1 VSTEQSNGRRP
12 KENRKHR
19 FSDTWIA
26 RYKPTLPQEDWFDL
40 ALPDLVLRMSY
51 GGARTFRVR
60 YRDSDGK
67 SRTHKLGR
75 WDAELF
81 NVKAA
86 REAARDFEPAS
97 TEEHETSTDAKTEAE
112 KEKEWWLRATVAEV
126 IKRYID
132 EVVVNFRTRYETERC
147 FNRYII
153 PALGQKI
160 FIGLKKSDAGH
171 MRRSMRRTNGARMA
185 DIVFALLR
193 SVMMW
198 LDDEEILDDYQSP
211 LRYRPKRRGKNRQRN
226 GGRERVLDDDELR
239 MVWHAATQMGGLY
252 GGLVRLLLLTGQRR
266 TCLVTAKW
274 SEIIGDTWY
283 IREEEGEAKG
293 TGQVLRLP
301 ALALDILKGL
311 PRIKGNPYV
320 FGVEHNGE
328 HKPLNSFSQ
337 RKGELE
343 ELMPHKI
350 RPWTLHD
357 LRRTARTRLEDI
369 GVDDQT
375 GEVVLGHALPGVKR
389 TYIRSNFKEKRADAL
404 LRLSQHITHVVGLPP
419 DQGTPPKA
427 SNVVPLAAR
436 RKRSNTAIGRPAG

>member
-1 VSTEQSNGRRP
+1 MSTDQPKGRKP
-12 KENRKHR
+12 SENRKER

-26 RYKPTLPQEDWFDL
+26 RHKLTLPQEDWFDI
-40 ALPDLVLRMSY
+40 AFPDLILRMSY

-60 YRDSDGK
+60 YRDHNGK

-75 WDAELF
+75 WDPELF
-81 NVKAA
+81 NVDAARKAA
-86 REAARDFEPAS
+86 RKFDPERDLKQVS
-97 TEEHETSTDAKTEAE
+97 TEGMNEDQA
-112 KEKEWWLRATVAEV
+112 WWVTATVADV
-126 IKRYID
+126 IKKYIE

-147 FNRYII
+147 LNRYII
-153 PALGQKI
+153 PALGRKV
-160 FIGLKKSDAGH
+160 FVDLKKSDAGQ
-171 MRRSMRRTNGARMA
+171 MRRNMRRTNGPRQA

-193 SVMMW
+193 TVMMW
-198 LDDEEILDDYQSP
+198 VEDEEILDNYESP

-252 GGLVRLLLLTGQRR
+252 GGIVRLLLLTAQRR
-266 TCLVTAKW
+266 QCLATAKW
-274 SEIIGDTWY
+274 SEIVGDTWH
-283 IREEEGEAKG
+283 IREEPGEPKG
-293 TGQVLRLP
+293 TGQLLQLP

-320 FGVEHNGE
+320 FGVEHNDE
-328 HKPLNSFSQ
+328 FKPFNSWSQ
-337 RKGELE
+337 RKDELE
-343 ELMPHKI
+343 KLMPRKI
-350 RPWTLHD
+350 PRWTLHD

-369 GVDDQT
+369 GVDMQT
-375 GEVVLGHALPGVKR
+375 GEVLLGHALPGVKR